1 MTITL
6 LFDLDDTL
14 LDTNMDRFIPAYFKA
29 LSTALA
35 DKVAPELM
43 LSALMGGT
51 QAMMT
56 NLDPAISLREV
67 FDSIFFPKLGLDRS
81 GLQPAID
88 QFYDEV
94 FPSLGTL
101 TKPIPAAVTV
111 VDWAFS
117 QGYRVAIATNP
128 LFPLKAVQHRLRWA
142 GLPPERYPFA
152 LVTSYETCHFM
163 KESIAYYPEVLAQ
176 MGWPDDPVVMIG
188 DDIEREVK
196 PTQAAGLPV
205 FLVRKPGSGSRYPTD
220 VPQGTLD
227 AFPAWLQNTDPET
240 LKVKLQTMPA
250 LLASLRSTP
259 AALATLTCP
268 LSEEEWGHRPKP
280 GEWTLTETICHL
292 RDLEREVYLPRLQ
305 KILSEENPFLAD
317 EMTDHW
323 AEERQYSI
331 QNGRQ
336 ALVDFIVTRK
346 RTLSLLDN
354 LGLEWSMTAR
364 HATFGPTSLLES
376 VSSIAAH
383 DRAHIQQIWKTI
395 RDG

>member
-1 MTITL
+1 MTPYTL
-6 LFDLDDTL
+6 LN
-14 LDTNMDRFIPAYFKA
+14 TNMDTFIPAYFKA
-29 LSTALA
+29 LSAALA

-43 LSALMGGT
+43 LPALMAGT

-56 NLDPAISLREV
+56 NMDPAVSLREV
-67 FDSIFFPKLGLDRS
+67 FDSFFFPKLGLDRS
-81 GLQPAID
+81 MLQPAID

-94 FPSLGTL
+94 FPSLGVM

-117 QGYRVAIATNP
+117 KGYRVAIATNP
-128 LFPLKAVQHRLRWA
+128 LFPLKAIQHRLRWA

-163 KESIAYYPEVLAQ
+163 KESVAYYPEVLAQ

-227 AFPAWLQNTDPET
+227 AFPAWLENTDPET
-240 LKVKLQTMPA
+240 IKVKLLTTPA
-250 LLASLRSTP
+250 LLATLRSTP
-259 AALATLTCP
+259 AALATLASP
-268 LSEEEWGHRPKP
+268 LSEEDWGRRPKP
-280 GEWTLTETICHL
+280 GEWTLTEILCHL
-292 RDLEREVYLPRLQ
+292 RDLEQEVYLPRLQ
-305 KILSEENPFLAD
+305 KILSEEDPFLAA

-323 AEERQYSI
+323 VEERQYST
-331 QNGRQ
+331 QDGRQ
-336 ALVDFIVTRK
+336 ALVDFVVTRK
-346 RTLSLLDN
+346 KTLVLLDN
-354 LGLEWSMTAR
+354 LGVEWSRTAR
-364 HATFGPTSLLES
+364 HSIFGPTNLLES
-376 VSSIAAH
+376 VSFITTH
-383 DRAHIQQIWKTI
+383 DRAHIQQIWKTV

>member
-14 LDTNMDRFIPAYFKA
+14 LNTNMDTFIPAYFKA
-29 LSTALA
+29 LSAALA

-43 LSALMGGT
+43 LPALMGGT

-56 NLDPAISLREV
+56 NMDPAISLREV
-67 FDSIFFPKLGLDRS
+67 FDSFFFLKLGLDRS
-81 GLQPAID
+81 MLQPAID

-94 FPSLGTL
+94 FPSLGAL

-117 QGYRVAIATNP
+117 RGYRVAIATNP
-128 LFPLKAVQHRLRWA
+128 LFPLKAIQHRLRWA

-163 KESIAYYPEVLAQ
+163 KESVAYYPEVLAQ

-205 FLVRKPGSGSRYPTD
+205 FLVRKPGAGSSNATD

-227 AFPAWLQNTDPET
+227 AFPAWLENTDPET
-240 LKVKLQTMPA
+240 LKVKFLTTQA
-250 LLASLRSTP
+250 LLAALRSTP
-259 AALATLTCP
+259 AALATLTSP
-268 LSEEEWGHRPKP
+268 LPEEDWGYRPKP
-280 GEWTLTETICHL
+280 GEWTLTEIICHL

-305 KILSEENPFLAD
+305 KILTEENPFLAA

-323 AEERQYSI
+323 AEERQYST
-331 QNGRQ
+331 QDGRQ
-336 ALVDFIVTRK
+336 ALVDFVLTRK
-346 RTLSLLDN
+346 QTLVLLDN
-354 LGLEWSMTAR
+354 LGVDWSRTAR
-364 HATFGPTSLLES
+364 HSISGPTSFQEI
-376 VSSIAAH
+376 VSFIAAH
-383 DRAHIQQIWKTI
+383 DRAHIQQIWKTVQ
-395 RDG
+395 DG

>member
-14 LDTNMDRFIPAYFKA
+14 LNTNKDTFILAYFKA
-29 LSTALA
+29 LSAALA

-43 LSALMGGT
+43 LPALMAGT

-56 NLDPAISLREV
+56 NMDPAVSLREV
-67 FDSIFFPKLGLDRS
+67 FDSFFFPKLGLDRS
-81 GLQPAID
+81 MLQPAID

-94 FPSLGTL
+94 FPSLGVM

-117 QGYRVAIATNP
+117 KGYRVAIATNP
-128 LFPLKAVQHRLRWA
+128 LFPLKAIQHRLRWA

-163 KESIAYYPEVLAQ
+163 KESVAYYPEVLAQ

-227 AFPAWLQNTDPET
+227 AFPAWLENTDPET
-240 LKVKLQTMPA
+240 IKVKLLTTPA
-250 LLASLRSTP
+250 LLATLRSTP
-259 AALATLTCP
+259 AALATLASP
-268 LSEEEWGHRPKP
+268 LSEEDWGRRPKP
-280 GEWTLTETICHL
+280 GEWTLTEILCHL
-292 RDLEREVYLPRLQ
+292 RDLEQEVYLPRLQ
-305 KILSEENPFLAD
+305 KILSEEDPFLAA

-323 AEERQYSI
+323 VEERQYST
-331 QNGRQ
+331 QDGRQ
-336 ALVDFIVTRK
+336 ALVDFVVTRK
-346 RTLSLLDN
+346 KTLVLLDN
-354 LGLEWSMTAR
+354 LGVEWSRTAR
-364 HATFGPTSLLES
+364 HSIFGPTNLLES
-376 VSSIAAH
+376 VSFITTH
-383 DRAHIQQIWKTI
+383 DRSHIQQIWKTV